1 MTSEA
6 DAALGV
12 TPPAVVP
19 SIVTRPAVMPP
30 AVTPLL
36 SPVTALLGGITPEGM
51 VCGVDGVCAPADAT
65 LSSTGEKN

>member
-12 TPPAVVP
+12 TPPAV
-19 SIVTRPAVMPP
+19 A
-30 AVTPLL
+30 PLLAPVKPVL

-65 LSSTGEKN
+65 LSSTGVKN